1 MSKKQSNATKQAAS
15 ERAAERAAA
24 FRAEQQSQ
32 ERRKR
37 VIIVSSVVIAVL
49 ILVVAIVASVQAGR
63 DTTGQV
69 TTPPAGAVEEYGL
82 AMGADDAKVV
92 VTVYEDPMCPFC
104 GLFEQA
110 SSERL
115 KEYADSGDVQ
125 VRYHMVS
132 FLDDASTSNYSTRAA
147 NAVGVVLDTAGAEAA
162 VKFHTAIFDNQPEEG
177 SAGISDAQ
185 LIEYAVEAG
194 ASEDE
199 VKGPIEDLKFAQWV
213 ENATGA
219 WSKAGFTSTPTVTVD
234 GEKVEF
240 ETAAELLTKTEAA
253 IDAALAT

>member
-1 MSKKQSNATKQAAS
+1 M
-15 ERAAERAAA
+15 
-24 FRAEQQSQ
+24 
-32 ERRKR
+32 
-37 VIIVSSVVIAVL
+37 
-49 ILVVAIVASVQAGR
+49 
-63 DTTGQV
+63 
-69 TTPPAGAVEEYGL
+69 
-82 AMGADDAKVV
+82 
-92 VTVYEDPMCPFC
+92 
-104 GLFEQA
+104 
-110 SSERL
+110 
-115 KEYADSGDVQ
+115 
-125 VRYHMVS
+125 
-132 FLDDASTSNYSTRAA
+132 
-147 NAVGVVLDTAGAEAA
+147 
-162 VKFHTAIFDNQPEEG
+162 KFHTAIFDNQPEEG